1 MSTMNPLIQVKNLH
15 KSYVDGVGQK
25 LTVLRGVNLSISQ
38 GTTSS
43 IVGASGTGKSTLLHL
58 LGGLE
63 KIEDGEIQI
72 AGRSLH
78 TMTRSEISQFRN
90 QEIGFV
96 FQFHQLLQDF
106 TALENVFL
114 PSRIN
119 GMSPQQSRDNAISL
133 LERVGL
139 SDRIHH
145 KPAQLSGGEQQR
157 VAIARAIANSPQL
170 ILADEPTGNLDPE
183 TGQHI
188 LELLLDLH
196 KKQEITLVIITH
208 DLAIASIMQNQY
220 SMKKGQLTH
229 TSSTTPS

>member
-1 MSTMNPLIQVKNLH
+1 M
-15 KSYVDGVGQK
+15 
-25 LTVLRGVNLSISQ
+25 
-38 GTTSS
+38 
-43 IVGASGTGKSTLLHL
+43 LHL

-119 GMSPQQSRDNAISL
+119 GMSPQQSQTMLSL
-133 LERVGL
+133 
-139 SDRIHH
+139 S
-145 KPAQLSGGEQQR
+145 
-157 VAIARAIANSPQL
+157 
-170 ILADEPTGNLDPE
+170 
-183 TGQHI
+183 
-188 LELLLDLH
+188 
-196 KKQEITLVIITH
+196 
-208 DLAIASIMQNQY
+208 
-220 SMKKGQLTH
+220 
-229 TSSTTPS
+229 